1 MDAWALRSHRNAI
14 AAIDEGRFKEEIVP
28 IETPHGL
35 FDTDEHP
42 RRDTTLEKL
51 ASLKTL
57 HPEIEGFSIT
67 AGNASGANDAA
78 AALTI
83 ASDSLGLPALGTVL
97 SWASVGV
104 DPAVTGLAP
113 VEAIP
118 KALARA
124 GLSLADVDLFEI
136 NEAFA
141 AMCVATVKL
150 LEIDPDLVNVS
161 GSGCSLGHP
170 VAASGARMLVTLTHE
185 LRRRGGGIGVAA
197 MCAGGGMGSATVISV
212 AGGSAPLTEVPAP

>member
-1 MDAWALRSHRNAI
+1 M
-14 AAIDEGRFKEEIVP
+14 
-28 IETPHGL
+28 
-35 FDTDEHP
+35 
-42 RRDTTLEKL
+42 
-51 ASLKTL
+51 
-57 HPEIEGFSIT
+57 
-67 AGNASGANDAA
+67 
-78 AALTI
+78 
-83 ASDSLGLPALGTVL
+83 PA
-97 SWASVGV
+97 
-104 DPAVTGLAP
+104 P
-113 VEAIP
+113 
-118 KALARA
+118 

-212 AGGSAPLTEVPAP
+212 AGGSAPLTEVAAPDVALPVMDVAELITAARGGNTRAAGRLLSLVESDRRDEVLAEVGPATVPVIGVTGPPGAGKSTTIAVLVVGVSRTRTTGCGARRGPVIACTAAARCSVTGSGWPPTSTMPTS